1 MLLTEKVTVL
11 AKIVTISVIF
21 AVFDENSDGFGHFRT
36 LFRALE
42 KSDSGSTL
50 KHAKLPRFH
59 ATLPFL

>member
-1 MLLTEKVTVL
+1 LLLTGKVTVL

-21 AVFDENSDGFGHFRT
+21 AVFDENSDVFGHFRT

-50 KHAKLPRFH
+50 KHAKFSRFH
-59 ATLPFL
+59 AILPIL